1 MTIGKVNNKLDI
13 FGVNGFRTNTGPEY
27 NKKLREK
34 LSNALL
40 PGLRWIVGDC
50 KKSISSL
57 VAGTSSTD
65 GSYSTMAMSRKDLMK
80 IFDQYDHELNTAA
93 GRTKC
98 MNQLIQSAADTCGV
112 DRKFFFNVY
121 LRPLMSEETLKKYE
135 RIADVNV
142 SDVTKMVWNESAFIN
157 FMSCLVAL
165 CNTALVKLDI
175 EKTLKNSI
183 VPVINQ
189 RVVKADGPGH
199 LCLLLCV

>member
-1 MTIGKVNNKLDI
+1 MTIGKVNNKQDI

-27 NKKLREK
+27 NKKLHEK

-80 IFDQYDHELNTAA
+80 IFDQYNHELNTAA

-98 MNQLIQSAADTCGV
+98 MNQLIQSAADKCGV
-112 DRKFFFNVY
+112 DRKFFSTCIFA
-121 LRPLMSEETLKKYE
+121 P
-135 RIADVNV
+135 
-142 SDVTKMVWNESAFIN
+142 
-157 FMSCLVAL
+157 
-165 CNTALVKLDI
+165 
-175 EKTLKNSI
+175 
-183 VPVINQ
+183 
-189 RVVKADGPGH
+189 
-199 LCLLLCV
+199 